1 MQTSRN
7 SSPPPPPGT
16 GHLHSSQIAALAA
29 LTHPPHRGSRSPA
42 PRGATSHQQR
52 DACLRR
58 PTKEPPWGVSAQ
70 ERFRRRRVGQVPR
83 KHWQSAMEASR
94 LRRRVRQRR
103 IEASPRLR
111 RQAME
116 LRGLPGASCHRRAP
130 RPRSHHAISELR
142 HRRWRSV
149 SLRGGGA
156 GAARQPGA
164 SPKQAFPSNAARQR
178 GNVAWAQAISTW
190 EGLRSSACKAMLRGK
205 LQTPSGPA
213 DKAPRPV
220 DGYRGPRPLQRRCA
234 RAAPGNIRAG
244 RPSIADGPSARC
256 QPPRKRCCGLSP
268 ALSGVCAEAYV
279 PRACKLRVRAHPAPA
294 SWPLCRAN
302 LNQLGRRD
310 FRRPATASSTRAIP
324 MPNVQCGVAATAS
337 GPLNTH
343 ANSHIF
349 LVDKECPQ
357 VKCGTRVRR

>member
-130 RPRSHHAISELR
+130 RPRSHLGAATSTMAER
-142 HRRWRSV
+142 VSARRWGGRGAPAGREPQT
-149 SLRGGGA
+149 SLPKQRCAAAWQRRLGSGDLDMGGSAKLCVQGRV
-156 GAARQPGA
+156 ARQAANTVRPCGQGSA
-164 SPKQAFPSNAARQR
+164 S
-178 GNVAWAQAISTW
+178 
-190 EGLRSSACKAMLRGK
+190 C
-205 LQTPSGPA
+205 
-213 DKAPRPV
+213 
-220 DGYRGPRPLQRRCA
+220 RR
-234 RAAPGNIRAG
+234 
-244 RPSIADGPSARC
+244 
-256 QPPRKRCCGLSP
+256 L
-268 ALSGVCAEAYV
+268 
-279 PRACKLRVRAHPAPA
+279 
-294 SWPLCRAN
+294 
-302 LNQLGRRD
+302 
-310 FRRPATASSTRAIP
+310 
-324 MPNVQCGVAATAS
+324 
-337 GPLNTH
+337 
-343 ANSHIF
+343 
-349 LVDKECPQ
+349 
-357 VKCGTRVRR
+357 